1 MDKYYE
7 RDLLGAI
14 SVSRIHGITSSGGL
28 CKGEKME
35 TCWFYFG
42 FLLASPGAR
51 LVGGGAV
58 CGSHVDC
65 GSAAF
70 LNIFTREM
78 VVSVLTRAL
87 DYRLLQI
94 KSFYQIPQLQSKP
107 RREPPLYLWNSSTRY
122 CFNQMS

>member
-1 MDKYYE
+1 M
-7 RDLLGAI
+7 
-14 SVSRIHGITSSGGL
+14 VSRIHGITSSGGL

-70 LNIFTREM
+70 LNIFRREM
-78 VVSVLTRAL
+78 AVCVVMRA
-87 DYRLLQI
+87 DYRLLQN
-94 KSFYQIPQLQSKP
+94 KSFYQIPRLQSKP
-107 RREPPLYLWNSSTRY
+107 RREPPQYLWNSNSRDVLNTG
-122 CFNQMS
+122 SSD